1 MSLYLN
7 ILCAISV

>member
-7 ILCAISV
+7 ILCAILL

>member
-7 ILCAISV
+7 IKPV

>member
-7 ILCAISV
+7 ILCAISM